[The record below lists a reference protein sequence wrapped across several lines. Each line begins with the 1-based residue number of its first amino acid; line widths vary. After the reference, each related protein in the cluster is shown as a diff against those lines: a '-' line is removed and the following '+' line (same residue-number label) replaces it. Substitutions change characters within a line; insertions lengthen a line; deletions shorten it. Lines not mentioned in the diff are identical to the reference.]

1 MSLAAEF
8 ATTKEDIRGIT
19 ETSRDYVEGWYTGD
33 VERMR
38 GALHPDLAKRTLARD
53 PQNNTWSLTRRVN
66 AKMMVTFTEEGGGSD
81 VGKPGLKFDISI
93 LDVFRHIA
101 SVKVLSYEYMDYLHL
116 AKINDRWQIINVL
129 WELKEGELEPK
140 T

>member
-1 MSLAAEF
+1 MSLAADF
-8 ATTKEDIRGIT
+8 APTKEDIQRIT
-19 ETSRDYVEGWYTGD
+19 ETSHDYVEGWYTGD

-38 GALHPDLAKRTLARD
+38 GALHPDLAKRTLAHD
-53 PQNNTWSLTRRVN
+53 LQTNTWSLTRRVN
-66 AKMMVTFTEEGGGSD
+66 AEMMVTFTEDGGGSE
-81 VGKPGLKFDISI
+81 VGEQGLKYEIYI
-93 LDVFRHIA
+93 LDIFRHIA